1 MEISQILNQIFPL
14 SDNSRKK
21 LENCIEEIFLPKNHL
36 IINTNK
42 IEHNIYFIKK
52 GIARAYAD
60 TPDKEI
66 TFWFGKEG
74 DALISINSLIKSEK
88 GYENIELLE
97 DCQLYHLDTHQLHQL
112 FLNDIEIANWG
123 RLLAERELVK
133 TEKRL
138 IDQQFLPAKERYQKL
153 LQENPSLIHR
163 VPLGHIAYYL
173 GITQVSLSRIRAK
186 IKL

>member
-1 MEISQILNQIFPL
+1 M
-14 SDNSRKK
+14 
-21 LENCIEEIFLPKNHL
+21 
-36 IINTNK
+36 
-42 IEHNIYFIKK
+42 
-52 GIARAYAD
+52 
-60 TPDKEI
+60 
-66 TFWFGKEG
+66 
-74 DALISINSLIKSEK
+74 
-88 GYENIELLE
+88 E
-97 DCQLYHLDTHQLHQL
+97 DCQLYRLDTHQLHQL

-163 VPLGHIAYYL
+163 VPLGHIAYL
-173 GITQVSLSRIRAK
+173 GIAQVSLSRIRAE